1 MITRYSRPEMR
12 AVWTDENK
20 LKLWLQIELLASE
33 ALVKEGVVP
42 TRDCKKIKVGCAK
55 WFANLP
61 GLVARQRE
69 LEKVLNHDVIAFTT
83 AVAEAIN
90 DKASRWFHFGLTSS
104 DVGDT
109 CYAVQMQQSADLL
122 IADVKKLLPVIARRA
137 WEYKFTPCIGRS
149 HGIHAEP
156 TTFGLKLALMH
167 DEFKRALRRLETAR
181 EVVSVGKISGAV
193 GTSAHLSPRVEAYVC
208 KKLGL
213 RPAPIATQVVQRD
226 IHAEFQSAMA
236 LVGASIERWTVEF
249 RHLQR
254 TEVLEAEEPF
264 SKGQKGSSAMP
275 HKRNPITWERLTGLA
290 RVLRGNALA
299 ALENVA
305 LWHERDI
312 SHSSVERIIFPDSCT
327 LLDYMFGLLTRLMDG
342 LAVYPENM
350 KKNLGLSLG
359 MWNSQTVLLALIRK
373 GLTREAAYKL
383 VQDASMKTWEVKH
396 AGRDDADFVEV
407 LKATPEV
414 AKHFKRGE
422 LEKLCSLAFHFKEV
436 NRRFKRIG
444 AIVIPDNRTK
454 KTKVTKKLE
463 TGRFVF
469 FAPSKFHSTARRRP
483 TAGLPPA
490 EMLSP
495 ASYNQKTSLALFVPS
510 RIRLR
515 DILSRPHFPNRLYAC
530 PIRHLLSSPRFH
542 TSPQFS
548 LA

>member
-12 AVWTDENK
+12 AIWTDENK

-33 ALVKEGVVP
+33 ALVKEKIVP
-42 TRDCKKIKVGCAK
+42 ARDFARIKAGCNQ
-55 WFANLP
+55 WFADLP
-61 GLVARQRE
+61 GLVSRQRE
-69 LEKVLNHDVIAFTT
+69 LEKILNHDVIGFTT
-83 AVAEAIN
+83 AVAEKIN
-90 DKASRWFHFGLTSS
+90 DDASRWFHFGLTSS

-122 IADVKKLLPVIARRA
+122 IADVKQLLPVIKRRA
-137 WEYKFTPCIGRS
+137 NEYKFTPCIGRS

-167 DEFKRALRRLETAR
+167 DEFTRALDRLQRAR

-208 KKLGL
+208 KKLGI

-226 IHAEFQSAMA
+226 IHAEFHTILA
-236 LVGASIERWTVEF
+236 LIGASIERWAVEF

-264 SKGQKGSSAMP
+264 TKGQKGSSAMP

-290 RVLRGNALA
+290 RVLRGNAIA

-350 KKNLGLSLG
+350 KRNLGLSLG

-373 GLTREAAYKL
+373 GLAREAAYKL
-383 VQDASMKTWEVKH
+383 VQDAAMKTWEVKH
-396 AGRDDADFVEV
+396 AGRDDADFVEQ
-407 LKATPEV
+407 LQADPEV
-414 AKHFKRGE
+414 ARHFKKGE
-422 LEKLCSLAFHFKEV
+422 LEKLCSLDFHVKEV
-436 NRRFKRIG
+436 NNRFK
-444 AIVIPDNRTK
+444 
-454 KTKVTKKLE
+454 KL
-463 TGRFVF
+463 
-469 FAPSKFHSTARRRP
+469 
-483 TAGLPPA
+483 GL
-490 EMLSP
+490 
-495 ASYNQKTSLALFVPS
+495 
-510 RIRLR
+510 
-515 DILSRPHFPNRLYAC
+515 
-530 PIRHLLSSPRFH
+530 
-542 TSPQFS
+542 
-548 LA
+548 